1 MKRTLVVSLI
11 ALVAASCGPTPAP
24 EPKTPPSVTPPPVQQ
39 SQRPQPRP
47 RPQPTPA
54 PARNQPRDLCGARPL
69 QYLVGKSRTEIPVP
83 VNVSSRRVTCTT
95 CPVTMD
101 FREDRLNIFFDAETG
116 IIKEVKCG

>member
-1 MKRTLVVSLI
+1 MKRTVTVSLM

-24 EPKTPPSVTPPPVQQ
+24 APAAPPAVTPPVQQ
-39 SQRPQPRP
+39 SQRPQSRP
-47 RPQPTPA
+47 RPQSAPA
-54 PARNQPRDLCGARPL
+54 PARNQARDLCGARPL
-69 QYLVGKSRTEIPVP
+69 QYLIGKSRSEIPVP
-83 VNVSSRRVTCTT
+83 VNVTNRRVTCTT